1 MTKYRVPA
9 PRPDETWEPV
19 LAFSPANVTDLIAAL
34 LEAEWQQRTDAQLV
48 DLATRGGTA
57 DDKECRESL

>member
-19 LAFSPANVTDLIAAL
+19 LAFSPANITDLIAAL

-48 DLATRGGTA
+48 DLATRGGAA